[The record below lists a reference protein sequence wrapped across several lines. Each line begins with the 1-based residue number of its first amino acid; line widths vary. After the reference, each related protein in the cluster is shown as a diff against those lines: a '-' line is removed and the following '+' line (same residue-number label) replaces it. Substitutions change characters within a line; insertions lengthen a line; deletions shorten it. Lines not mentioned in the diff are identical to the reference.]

1 MTDNCNPYYFCQLML
16 CQCHIPHLEV
26 GIRVIE
32 CLRMNSDVRIY
43 RGSPYRH
50 RKESF
55 ESIPNSQTLPQRFN
69 LFLRL
74 IETDEKLTVVHIQ
87 CIRLVHRQRLIQLWY
102 IWIGITRLMYVIRN
116 VEACNRE
123 IYLFS
128 VSAGF
133 TGVTNRLA
141 SLLGRTLYR
150 RDSISLLYWLISLG
164 IIRRGRNCWKLLEVF
179 RT

>member
-1 MTDNCNPYYFCQLML
+1 MHALQIYFTWEWTKQYYLQSHAVFLAYKMFKMRMFIGPTCMGPHRAMTAWEWLKDCTVPYW
-16 CQCHIPHLEV
+16 
-26 GIRVIE
+26 
-32 CLRMNSDVRIY
+32 
-43 RGSPYRH
+43 H
-50 RKESF
+50 RKETF

-123 IYLFS
+123 RYLFP
-128 VSAGF
+128 V
-133 TGVTNRLA
+133 
-141 SLLGRTLYR
+141 LGRFYR
-150 RDSISLLYWLISLG
+150 SHKPTS
-164 IIRRGRNCWKLLEVF
+164 
-179 RT
+179 